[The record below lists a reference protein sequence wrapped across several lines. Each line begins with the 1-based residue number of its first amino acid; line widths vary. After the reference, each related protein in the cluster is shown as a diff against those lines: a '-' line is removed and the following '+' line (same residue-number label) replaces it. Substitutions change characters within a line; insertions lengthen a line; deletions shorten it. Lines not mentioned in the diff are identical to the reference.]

1 MTSSPGASST
11 TLPGLAPITDTNK
24 AGILWIASLLSGIY
38 AILAILVRWYQK
50 RKCFGIDDWICLAA
64 TIVGMGSFVAI
75 YIALS
80 QGLGKSTDLLS
91 AAALQD
97 IGKTVFASR
106 IALIAALCLSKCS
119 VTCLIKR
126 LFSQDMQTHRMLC
139 DFVLAAIAFW
149 GLSSIIGI
157 TIVCQPSE
165 LLDHRYA
172 SCGGQTLRW
181 QLIGAF
187 DSLTEVMIV
196 ILTLGLIWRLQM
208 RLELKIK
215 VVLAFVFRLPL
226 LAIISIHSRYI
237 THAPQHNLSMTF
249 IWLLTIEQVQ
259 LGYSL
264 ISATIPNLKSF
275 LMMFDTAVMMDI
287 SHKLSSID
295 RSATTAQEGF
305 GSIGT
310 RPPRLSDD
318 YHGFHIGSL
327 RPERCEHVAAI
338 HHTETRS
345 TSTRKDDSSA
355 SRDFTD
361 EGNRTIRRDMQWM
374 VEEAFAGSS
383 RS

>member
-1 MTSSPGASST
+1 MISSPRANST
-11 TLPGLAPITDTNK
+11 TLPGLAPITETNK
-24 AGILWIASLLSGIY
+24 SGILWIASLLSGIY
-38 AILAILVRWYQK
+38 ALLAILVRWYQK

-64 TIVGMGSFVAI
+64 TVVGVGSFVAI

-80 QGLGKSTDLLS
+80 QGLGQSTELLS
-91 AAALQD
+91 QAALQD
-97 IGKTVFASR
+97 IGK
-106 IALIAALCLSKCS
+106 
-119 VTCLIKR
+119 
-126 LFSQDMQTHRMLC
+126 
-139 DFVLAAIAFW
+139 FVLAAIAFW
-149 GLSSIIGI
+149 GVSSLIGI
-157 TIVCQPSE
+157 SIVCQPSG
-165 LLDHRYA
+165 LLEHHYA

-187 DSLTEVMIV
+187 DSLTEVMII

-215 VVLAFVFRLPL
+215 VVLAFIFRLPL
-226 LAIISIHSRYI
+226 VAIISIHSRYI
-237 THAPQHNLSMTF
+237 TREPESNLSLTI

-287 SHKLSSID
+287 SHKLSSTD
-295 RSATTAQEGF
+295 KSATTAQEGF

-327 RPERCEHVAAI
+327 RPERFEHVAAI

-345 TSTRKDDSSA
+345 TSTCKDDKSMVRPSA
-355 SRDFTD
+355 SRESTD
-361 EGNRTIRRDMQWM
+361 GGDRTIRRDMQWS
-374 VEEAFAGSS
+374 VEEAFAGAS

>member
-38 AILAILVRWYQK
+38 AILAIL
-50 RKCFGIDDWICLAA
+50 
-64 TIVGMGSFVAI
+64 IVGMGSFVAI

-97 IGKTVFASR
+97 IGK
-106 IALIAALCLSKCS
+106 
-119 VTCLIKR
+119 
-126 LFSQDMQTHRMLC
+126 
-139 DFVLAAIAFW
+139 
-149 GLSSIIGI
+149 
-157 TIVCQPSE
+157 
-165 LLDHRYA
+165 
-172 SCGGQTLRW
+172 
-181 QLIGAF
+181 
-187 DSLTEVMIV
+187 VMIV